1 MRELITFCFNGGQK
15 QFTVVTKFGSTWTD
29 DKDKFKTIFDKAF
42 LKLAIKFLF
51 DNCFFLILVIYHFD
65 KSLESPWVLI
75 LHFLWLIYLDIT
87 MRING

>member
-1 MRELITFCFNGGQK
+1 MRELISFCFKGGQK

-51 DNCFFLILVIYHFD
+51 DNWFF
-65 KSLESPWVLI
+65 
-75 LHFLWLIYLDIT
+75 
-87 MRING
+87 